1 MRRVKQADIAKKL
14 GISIAT
20 VSRALKNRIEISEEV
35 REKVR
40 QVAKE
45 LSYQPNF
52 MASNLR
58 AQKNFVIG
66 VIIPKIVH
74 EYMASIIKGIS
85 EEAHSSPYQLM
96 IHLTNDSYQKE
107 VKAMELF
114 ANGMVDG
121 VLICATNETIYTEHF
136 DILRENNIP
145 FVMFDK
151 DIQKLQAP
159 KVVVDDFSGALRAV
173 EHLIEQGYQH
183 IAHLQDNM
191 VSHGSQKRLKGYYS
205 ALKRHKLTKNSEY
218 VVQLSSI
225 SIDESRRVTE
235 DLLKTHPEIDAI
247 FAITDEIAVG
257 ALQAAQQAGK
267 KIPEEFGVIGFSNW
281 QISRVVQPS
290 LSTIAQPGTE
300 VGRTAFRLLMHH
312 IENPRYFQDNFP
324 VKILKT
330 KLLVRESTDR
340 KIGLA
345 QK

>member
-14 GISIAT
+14 GVSIAT
-20 VSRALKNRIEISEEV
+20 VSRALKNRIEISEEM
-35 REKVR
+35 RGKVR

-45 LSYQPNF
+45 LAYQPNF
-52 MASNLR
+52 MASHLR
-58 AQKNFVIG
+58 TQKNYVIG

-74 EYMASIIKGIS
+74 EYMSSIIKGIS

-96 IHLTNDSYQKE
+96 IHLTHDSYQKE

-136 DILRENNIP
+136 DILRQNNIP

-151 DIQKLQAP
+151 DIQKLQAS
-159 KVVVDDFSGALRAV
+159 KVVVDDFSGAMRAV

-205 ALKRHKLTKNSEY
+205 ALKKHKLTKKSDY
-218 VVQLSSI
+218 VVQLASI

-235 DLLKTHPEIDAI
+235 DLLKTHPEIDSI

-257 ALQAAQQAGK
+257 ALQAVQQAGRK
-267 KIPEEFGVIGFSNW
+267 VPDEFGVIGFSNW
-281 QISRVVQPS
+281 QISHVVQPS
-290 LSTIAQPGTE
+290 LSTIAQPGME
-300 VGRTAFRLLMHH
+300 VGRTAFRLLMQH

-330 KLLVRESTDR
+330 KLLVRESTNR
-340 KIGLA
+340 KQG
-345 QK
+345 K